1 MKMTNAEYETWK
13 NQYDKEIENTKP
25 VELCRTTQKRKVRRG
40 SAGRNYY
47 GELRRFRG
55 YRGPLTN

>member
-1 MKMTNAEYETWK
+1 MDNP
-13 NQYDKEIENTKP
+13 EIKP
-25 VELCRTTQKRKVRRG
+25 IELCRTTRSRKTRYG

-55 YRGPLTN
+55 YRGPLKKEEANK